1 MEYNI
6 EARIKVYIEDPK
18 SIPNVKSHIEKLVK
32 VVKFW
37 EEDVG
42 FGIKALKAVVLMNDS
57 EGGMDQLEEKI
68 RGIEHVGQFEVESV
82 SRV

>member
-6 EARIKVYIEDPK
+6 EAQIKVYVEDPK
-18 SIPNVKSHIEKLVK
+18 SIPNVKTHIEKLVK
-32 VVKFW
+32 VIKFW

-68 RGIEHVGQFEVESV
+68 RAIEHVGQFEVESV